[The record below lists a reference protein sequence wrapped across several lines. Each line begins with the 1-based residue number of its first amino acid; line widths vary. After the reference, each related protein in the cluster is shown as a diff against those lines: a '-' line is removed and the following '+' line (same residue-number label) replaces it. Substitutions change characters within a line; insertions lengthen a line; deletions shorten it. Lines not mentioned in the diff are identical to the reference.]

1 MTTPNAS
8 PDDLTIDNLTPHV
21 IKLSSNIEN
30 ERLKFVFAK
39 LIQYS
44 HDFVRDTKLT
54 TAEWEAA
61 WQYLTEVRPI
71 WIHFTC
77 SVQDSLNPVR
87 SANSARRNDK
97 RRSCS
102 PTSSG
107 YPRWSMPSTIPQL
120 LEQPSRQCWD
130 LSTTTRTNSRMANPL
145 RRREPSGNPCS
156 SMAP

>member
-71 WIHFTC
+71 GYT
-77 SVQDSLNPVR
+77 LPVLF
-87 SANSARRNDK
+87 K
-97 RRSCS
+97 
-102 PTSSG
+102 TH
-107 YPRWSMPSTIPQL
+107 
-120 LEQPSRQCWD
+120 
-130 LSTTTRTNSRMANPL
+130 
-145 RRREPSGNPCS
+145 
-156 SMAP
+156 